1 MRTYIDAVFW
11 QELGIGG
18 AENKKYVD
26 WILDRIIR
34 PEFERI
40 LNIETVESWCIMR
53 MDDNGNEFIVS
64 DGHSFD
70 EATRIVQE
78 YEAKGHKQIYWVKRK

>member
-1 MRTYIDAVFW
+1 MNYSDIQKWSDSRERMRTYIDAVFW
-11 QELGIGG
+11 QDLGIGG

-53 MDDNGNEFIVS
+53 MDDNG
-64 DGHSFD
+64 
-70 EATRIVQE
+70 T
-78 YEAKGHKQIYWVKRK
+78 